1 MTTST
6 FGVIMI
12 IIVGLVALGALEGIF
27 AYASSRPL
35 WKTGRAASTEGLY
48 EPVALASA
56 AGQQSVGG
64 HEEQAGRP
72 ALAGEQGLVGEQSLV
87 GEQGLAGH
95 GTGAGTPV
103 TVGRSG

>member
-27 AYASSRPL
+27 AYAASNPL

-48 EPVALASA
+48 EPVALAGA
-56 AGQQSVGG
+56 AEPQSVGG
-64 HEEQAGRP
+64 QDGQASRP
-72 ALAGEQGLVGEQSLV
+72 ALESGQI
-87 GEQGLAGH
+87 LAGQ
-95 GTGAGTPV
+95 GNGASAASPV
-103 TVGRSG
+103 TVGVSR

>member
-12 IIVGLVALGALEGIF
+12 IIVGLAALGALEGIF
-27 AYASSRPL
+27 AYASSSPL

-56 AGQQSVGG
+56 AEPQSVSG
-64 HEEQAGRP
+64 HEGRAGRP
-72 ALAGEQGLVGEQSLV
+72 ALAGGQI
-87 GEQGLAGH
+87 LAGQ
-95 GTGAGTPV
+95 GNGAGAGTPV
-103 TVGRSG
+103 TVGGRR